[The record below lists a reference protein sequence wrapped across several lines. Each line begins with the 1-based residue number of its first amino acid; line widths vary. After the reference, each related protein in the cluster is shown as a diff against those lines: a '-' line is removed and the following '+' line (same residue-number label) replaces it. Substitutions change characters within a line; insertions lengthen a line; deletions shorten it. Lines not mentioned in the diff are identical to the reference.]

1 LFCNHNV
8 GAELIAVVKK
18 RGQEAMGDRLSSVAD
33 QSDPYIE
40 SAVVAFEGGD
50 SPSAVSLLQ
59 RASTMGS
66 LKAFTEL
73 ALILDPWQN
82 HQLMPI
88 AQYVDNS
95 FREQRGLSD
104 ECAATRKYPAYR
116 SRMLKISESIDVGHR
131 EMSIED
137 VLRKRREHA
146 GTVIFG
152 SNITMWQVV
161 EKLALTVDRS
171 DAALGTTSQFVH
183 SLQVYE
189 AMLANNKTEEWYLLL
204 GILHDVG
211 KTLSLTGE
219 DDLYVDG
226 SNLILSCPAE
236 HAGLDACVVTY
247 SHDEFGYQ
255 KFLESCPGVDLP
267 EEFLYGVRY
276 HSLHSV
282 DPRWLS
288 EKDVQNFAWL
298 FDDFTVYDHG
308 TKNGLNT
315 PPLEVMFSARR
326 LVDKWFPD
334 PIVWMS
340 FSPPSLKSQTSL
352 VPQIEGISDAVD
364 EATPEEEARSIG
376 EFSEVEVVPP
386 GKPHGVVFFGP
397 ASYGGNDFWLK
408 QKIRD
413 LQRTVETEVVS
424 TGVLT
429 ARKELAVL
437 RGQETEMN
445 KQKSDRASLS
455 EEERRC
461 MERVKKDILASY
473 DEFFDG
479 LERSFMRSQRNEN
492 KRLLSQVQQLK
503 ADNASLQ
510 LMVVSGANE
519 GLGKGLP
526 CSSLM
531 LSQTVAFSWWGI
543 TVGARLGVT
552 SPSAGLLASALLNT
566 LQSDTY
572 GGYVGARVKSVPGLS
587 KEERGLFA
595 RKKFAKGDVVMR
607 IPRTAWYSQD

>member
-1 LFCNHNV
+1 
-8 GAELIAVVKK
+8 
-18 RGQEAMGDRLSSVAD
+18 
-33 QSDPYIE
+33 
-40 SAVVAFEGGD
+40 
-50 SPSAVSLLQ
+50 
-59 RASTMGS
+59 
-66 LKAFTEL
+66 
-73 ALILDPWQN
+73 
-82 HQLMPI
+82 
-88 AQYVDNS
+88 
-95 FREQRGLSD
+95 
-104 ECAATRKYPAYR
+104 
-116 SRMLKISESIDVGHR
+116 
-131 EMSIED
+131 
-137 VLRKRREHA
+137 
-146 GTVIFG
+146 
-152 SNITMWQVV
+152 
-161 EKLALTVDRS
+161 
-171 DAALGTTSQFVH
+171 
-183 SLQVYE
+183 
-189 AMLANNKTEEWYLLL
+189 YLLL

-219 DDLYVDG
+219 DDFYVDG

-255 KFLESCPGVDLP
+255 KFLECCPGVDLP

-282 DPRWLS
+282 DSRWLS

-315 PPLEVMFSARR
+315 PPLEVMLSARR
-326 LVDKWFPD
+326 LVDKWFPG
-334 PIVWMS
+334 PIVC
-340 FSPPSLKSQTSL
+340 PPSLKSQTPL

-364 EATPEEEARSIG
+364 EAAPEGEARSIG
-376 EFSEVEVVPP
+376 
-386 GKPHGVVFFGP
+386 
-397 ASYGGNDFWLK
+397 LK

-424 TGVLT
+424 TGVCVTFLRTTPLPIEVLT

-445 KQKSDRASLS
+445 KQKSDRAPLS

-461 MERVKKDILASY
+461 IERVKRDVLASY

-492 KRLLSQVQQLK
+492 KRLLSQVQHLK

-510 LMVVSGANE
+510 LMVSAALVVRVDALEVSE
-519 GLGKGLP
+519 RQVKLGKGLP

-531 LSQTVAFSWWGI
+531 LSQTVAFSWIYAAAIVAVAGI
-543 TVGARLGVT
+543 ILGSWLVDLRESALTPDDKSSASPGDISRETILDWTNVTARRI
-552 SPSAGLLASALLNT
+552 ADDFASGPFESSKALLNT
-566 LQSDTY
+566 LRSDTY

-595 RKKFAKGDVVMR
+595 RKKFAKGDVVMQ
-607 IPRTAWYSQD
+607 IPRTAWYSQADIPTALASVIGISRLQRASPEVQRVGMGLGLLYEVTSLSSNETKGWLHNRLGKSRVTDKELLKQWFNSLPDSFDSIVRFNTNQSALLFGPAREELRRLEKFLVTCRSLAAVMPSMFGIESM